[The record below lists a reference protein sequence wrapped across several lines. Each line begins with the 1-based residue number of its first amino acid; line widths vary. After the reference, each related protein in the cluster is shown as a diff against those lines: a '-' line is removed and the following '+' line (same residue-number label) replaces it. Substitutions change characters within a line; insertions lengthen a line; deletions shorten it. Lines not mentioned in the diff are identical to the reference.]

1 MNIVYF
7 DVETK
12 HLAEE
17 VGGWDYIERFGLAV
31 AVTYSTRRG
40 TFVHYTEQTV
50 DGLIDDLLSADLV
63 VGFNI
68 LRFDYRVLRPYT
80 QHDLRRLPT
89 LDILVDL
96 TNRLGH
102 RVKLESC
109 ARGTL
114 GDAKSGDGK
123 LAVQWFRQG
132 QLQKVIDY
140 CKQDVDIV
148 RRLHEHGRNHR
159 HILIRDPYNG
169 LIHVP
174 VDW

>member
-12 HLAEE
+12 HLADE

-40 TFVHYTEQTV
+40 TFAHYTEQTV
-50 DGLIDDLLSADLV
+50 NGLIDDLLDADLV
-63 VGFNI
+63 VG
-68 LRFDYRVLRPYT
+68 
-80 QHDLRRLPT
+80 
-89 LDILVDL
+89 
-96 TNRLGH
+96 LGH
-102 RVKLESC
+102 RVVLVGC
-109 ARGTL
+109 CGGGLVGA
-114 GDAKSGDGK
+114 AKSGDGT

-159 HILIRDPYNG
+159 HILIADPFSG
-169 LIHVP
+169 LIRVP